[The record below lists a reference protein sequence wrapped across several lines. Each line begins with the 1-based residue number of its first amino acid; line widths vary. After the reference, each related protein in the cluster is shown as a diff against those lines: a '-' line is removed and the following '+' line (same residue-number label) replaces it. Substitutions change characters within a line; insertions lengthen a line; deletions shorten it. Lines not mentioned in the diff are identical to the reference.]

1 MAEKEGF
8 EPSIPLW
15 GIHDFQSCALD
26 QATRLLHVLFRLLS
40 FQIVSLHIIKSS
52 TILKETHFLRGFVSA
67 QQTGKQISHALGVAA
82 VLLRHGGQRFPER
95 GRRGVCRRV
104 EPLRQREFLRIDAAK
119 ILRCR
124 TQTRAGGGRDAA
136 LARVQEIFHLQLLLV
151 RPLLCRNAEQLLAP
165 GADAL
170 CKRCVKR
177 GPSRLGADALGEQ
190 IGQRVGL
197 RRCGRGRVCA
207 ARHTLPDA
215 LKCAVVKK
223 NGILHLPYPRSMLW
237 PGLQKRA
244 KCAIITAETFPPE
257 ATIMARF
264 FIAGTNFPN
273 GRAIIR
279 GRDADHIRV
288 LRLRAGDD
296 IVICDGAGRDYKC
309 RLVQT
314 LEHEAEAEVIEV
326 VPCKAEPTVR
336 TTVFAGLPKG
346 ERSDFLVQKC
356 TEAGAAEIVFFSCT
370 RCVAKAV
377 NMEKKLER
385 WQRIAEEAA
394 KQSGRGIIPQVRYEA
409 DFVAVLNGA
418 LHTDLPLF
426 MYETGERE
434 TIRDAIEHTAQPIA
448 SVAIITG
455 PEGGFAEFE
464 ADMARKLGMHICSM
478 GERILRCE
486 TAPVVALTALMY
498 GTGNL

>member
-1 MAEKEGF
+1 
-8 EPSIPLW
+8 
-15 GIHDFQSCALD
+15 
-26 QATRLLHVLFRLLS
+26 
-40 FQIVSLHIIKSS
+40 
-52 TILKETHFLRGFVSA
+52 
-67 QQTGKQISHALGVAA
+67 
-82 VLLRHGGQRFPER
+82 
-95 GRRGVCRRV
+95 
-104 EPLRQREFLRIDAAK
+104 
-119 ILRCR
+119 
-124 TQTRAGGGRDAA
+124 
-136 LARVQEIFHLQLLLV
+136 
-151 RPLLCRNAEQLLAP
+151 
-165 GADAL
+165 
-170 CKRCVKR
+170 
-177 GPSRLGADALGEQ
+177 
-190 IGQRVGL
+190 
-197 RRCGRGRVCA
+197 
-207 ARHTLPDA
+207 
-215 LKCAVVKK
+215 
-223 NGILHLPYPRSMLW
+223 
-237 PGLQKRA
+237 
-244 KCAIITAETFPPE
+244 
-257 ATIMARF
+257 MARF

-448 SVAIITG
+448 SAAIITG

-478 GERILRCE
+478 GERILRCD

>member
-1 MAEKEGF
+1 MARLAKTCKVCHNHGR
-8 EPSIPLW
+8 
-15 GIHDFQSCALD
+15 D
-26 QATRLLHVLFRLLS
+26 QAS
-40 FQIVSLHIIKSS
+40 
-52 TILKETHFLRGFVSA
+52 
-67 QQTGKQISHALGVAA
+67 
-82 VLLRHGGQRFPER
+82 
-95 GRRGVCRRV
+95 
-104 EPLRQREFLRIDAAK
+104 
-119 ILRCR
+119 
-124 TQTRAGGGRDAA
+124 
-136 LARVQEIFHLQLLLV
+136 
-151 RPLLCRNAEQLLAP
+151 
-165 GADAL
+165 
-170 CKRCVKR
+170 
-177 GPSRLGADALGEQ
+177 
-190 IGQRVGL
+190 
-197 RRCGRGRVCA
+197 
-207 ARHTLPDA
+207 
-215 LKCAVVKK
+215 
-223 NGILHLPYPRSMLW
+223 
-237 PGLQKRA
+237 
-244 KCAIITAETFPPE
+244 E

-336 TTVFAGLPKG
+336 STVFAGLPKG

-356 TEAGAAEIVFFSCT
+356 TEAGASEIVFFSCT

-409 DFVAVLNGA
+409 DFVAVLNDA

-434 TIRDAIEHTAQPIA
+434 TIRDAIEHTASPIA
-448 SVAIITG
+448 SAAIITG

>member
-1 MAEKEGF
+1 M
-8 EPSIPLW
+8 
-15 GIHDFQSCALD
+15 
-26 QATRLLHVLFRLLS
+26 
-40 FQIVSLHIIKSS
+40 
-52 TILKETHFLRGFVSA
+52 KETHFLRGFVSA
-67 QQTGKQISHALGVAA
+67 QQTGEQISHALGVVA
-82 VLLRHGGQRFPER
+82 VLLRHGGQHFPER
-95 GRRGVCRRV
+95 GRRGVCRRI
-104 EPLRQREFLRIDAAK
+104 EPLRQRELLRIDAAK
-119 ILRCR
+119 ILRRR

-151 RPLLCRNAEQLLAP
+151 RSLLCRDAQKLLPP
-165 GADAL
+165 GTDAL
-170 CKRCVKR
+170 CQRCVKR

-223 NGILHLPYPRSMLW
+223 NGILHRPYPHTMLW

-244 KCAIITAETFPPE
+244 KCAIITAETFPSE

-418 LHTDLPLF
+418 LHTGLPLF

-448 SVAIITG
+448 SAAIITG